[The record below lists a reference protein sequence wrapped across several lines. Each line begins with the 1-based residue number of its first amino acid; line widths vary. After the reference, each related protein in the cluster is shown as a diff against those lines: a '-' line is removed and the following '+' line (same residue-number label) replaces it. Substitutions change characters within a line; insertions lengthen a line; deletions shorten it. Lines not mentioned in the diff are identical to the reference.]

1 MVVGKQFP
9 LGRYHRFAEIERLG
23 TAIGSLG
30 RHSQVTSEGMPVFNA
45 RAEVLLKVSPELQ

>member
-1 MVVGKQFP
+1 MVVGKQFL
-9 LGRYHRFAEIERLG
+9 LGNQDTLTEVEQLG

-30 RHSQVTSEGMPVFNA
+30 RHSQVTAEGMPVFNS